1 MPRDYRCQ
9 IDPGWIDYNRHL
21 RDGYYGVIA
30 SAAIDALMDDLGL
43 DADYRSRT
51 ACTLYTL
58 EMHLR
63 YLREIKGDARV
74 VVRSFALESD
84 AKRLRLLIDMRTE
97 GSDAPAAV
105 VDTML
110 MHVHQGATVRS
121 EPFPA
126 EVRARIEA
134 WSTHAVDADLVALGS
149 RALTLG
155 RRP

>member
-1 MPRDYRCQ
+1 MPRDYRCP

-30 SAAIDALMDDLGL
+30 SAAIDALMDELGL
-43 DADYRSRT
+43 DAGYRNRT
-51 ACTLYTL
+51 GCTLYTL

-74 VVRSFALESD
+74 VLQSFALEFD

-97 GSDAPAAV
+97 GGDAPAAV

-110 MHVHQGATVRS
+110 MHVRQGATVRS